1 MIWWLFLPRMKTNSD
16 RFARRRLRTLPRGA
30 LVPSVSPLPSVPPP
44 APLACQSPRLPRSM
58 PLAPRL
64 LLCPLS
70 QRHPS
75 LVPPPLSLNPLQRNL
90 PILARSQRSTCIFSQ
105 SPRSKASSVHPHR
118 RMALRPRRTALPHP
132 RRPLAPHG
140 STRMPPRSDPIQ
152 RQTLSLL

>member
-1 MIWWLFLPRMKTNSD
+1 MIWWLFSPRMRTNSD
-16 RFARRRLRTLPRGA
+16 KFARRRRRMLPQGA
-30 LVPSVSPLPSVPPP
+30 LVPSVSPLPSVHPP
-44 APLACQSPRLPRSM
+44 APLACQSPRLPRLM
-58 PLAPRL
+58 PLAPR

-75 LVPPPLSLNPLQRNL
+75 LVPPLLPLNPLQRSL
-90 PILARSQRSTCIFSQ
+90 SILARSQRSTCIFSQ

-132 RRPLAPHG
+132 RRPLALHG